1 MRKKK
6 ISLIT
11 LFILLLFSVSCL
23 SPNHRAISKY
33 EEDKELEKVFSKE
46 EIILII
52 KYSNSNEFENVK
64 DIVEDDVDPDQTL
77 YKYQLLSNYFKRN
90 LHSDKYEKLLDL
102 AITYA
107 EIHKNDIIASEFKQQ
122 KEELVKK
129 REFILSWTL
138 GIHHLV
144 NQKMQ
149 KDK

>member
-11 LFILLLFSVSCL
+11 LLILLLFMISCL
-23 SPNHRAISKY
+23 SPNHRATSKY

-52 KYSNSNEFENVK
+52 QYSNSNEFEKVK

-107 EIHKNDIIASEFKQQ
+107 EIHENNIIASEFKIK
-122 KEELVKK
+122 KEELEKK

-138 GIHHLV
+138 GIHHLM
-144 NQKMQ
+144 NQKM
-149 KDK
+149 KKK